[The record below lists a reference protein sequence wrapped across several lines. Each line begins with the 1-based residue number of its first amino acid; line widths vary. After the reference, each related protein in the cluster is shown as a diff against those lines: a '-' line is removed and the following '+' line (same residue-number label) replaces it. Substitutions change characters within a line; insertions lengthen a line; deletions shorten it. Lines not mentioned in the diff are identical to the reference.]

1 MHELS
6 VAQSIIEI
14 AEASASTQNCSSIQ
28 TIKIRLGEFTTIVP
42 KALEFAF
49 EVARRETLAENARL
63 EIESI
68 PMVTRCALCGT
79 VNDPVREIRLLCPHC
94 GLPLEIVS
102 GEELQ
107 VEYIEVESES
117 EGTEWIA

>member
-1 MHELS
+1 MHEIS

-14 AEASASTQNCSSIQ
+14 AEANARKHNCRRIQ
-28 TIKIRLGEFTTIVP
+28 IIKIRLGEFTTIVP
-42 KALEFAF
+42 EALEFAF
-49 EVARRETLAENARL
+49 EVARRETLAEDATL

-107 VEYIEVESES
+107 VEYIEVDGEFER
-117 EGTEWIA
+117 TEWIA